1 MVKKWS
7 SEIRRLTPMLYFY
20 IYVSMYIYSSY
31 IASLIIHHTL
41 HSISLRLLNS
51 TATQGFAVRQRI
63 QCVYNSSV
71 FQLAKFIYTHT
82 DTQTHTHIQT
92 DTQSHITKWSNHW
105 TNTFI
110 GWSQVEKKNQSF
122 RFADNIAASAAQ
134 SQSAVTVRSARSEF
148 QCQSQCSPNAS
159 KCQSCRQYIISNRCT
174 CSCVCVCVF
183 ERNNFQFLFD
193 FYLYTKSKRNG
204 KIEKP
209 AATVRAASACEMKM
223 SWPVA
228 TASTE
233 AAAAQATAATQAT
246 TMENRLYHI
255 QVLELVP
262 VSVAALH
269 LSGRSWRAES
279 LR

>member
-1 MVKKWS
+1 M
-7 SEIRRLTPMLYFY
+7 
-20 IYVSMYIYSSY
+20 
-31 IASLIIHHTL
+31 
-41 HSISLRLLNS
+41 
-51 TATQGFAVRQRI
+51 
-63 QCVYNSSV
+63 
-71 FQLAKFIYTHT
+71 QL
-82 DTQTHTHIQT
+82 
-92 DTQSHITKWSNHW
+92 
-105 TNTFI
+105 
-110 GWSQVEKKNQSF
+110 
-122 RFADNIAASAAQ
+122 
-134 SQSAVTVRSARSEF
+134 
-148 QCQSQCSPNAS
+148 
-159 KCQSCRQYIISNRCT
+159 
-174 CSCVCVCVF
+174 CVCEC
-183 ERNNFQFLFD
+183 ERNNFQLLFD

-269 LSGRSWRAES
+269 LSGRS
-279 LR
+279 

>member
-1 MVKKWS
+1 MSTTLQFS
-7 SEIRRLTPMLYFY
+7 SWQ
-20 IYVSMYIYSSY
+20 
-31 IASLIIHHTL
+31 SLFIHTL
-41 HSISLRLLNS
+41 TLR
-51 TATQGFAVRQRI
+51 
-63 QCVYNSSV
+63 
-71 FQLAKFIYTHT
+71 
-82 DTQTHTHIQT
+82 HTHSYTYT
-92 DTQSHITKWSNHW
+92 DKHTITH
-105 TNTFI
+105 
-110 GWSQVEKKNQSF
+110 SQMIKSLNKHFYRLVSGRKEKSELPFCGQHCCVS
-122 RFADNIAASAAQ
+122 RAV
-134 SQSAVTVRSARSEF
+134 AVTVRSARSEF
-148 QCQSQCSPNAS
+148 QCQSQCSAS

-174 CSCVCVCVF
+174 CSCVCVC

-233 AAAAQATAATQAT
+233 AAATQAT

-269 LSGRSWRAES
+269 LSGRS
-279 LR
+279 

>member
-1 MVKKWS
+1 MSTTLQFS
-7 SEIRRLTPMLYFY
+7 SWQ
-20 IYVSMYIYSSY
+20 
-31 IASLIIHHTL
+31 SLFIHIQTL
-41 HSISLRLLNS
+41 SH
-51 TATQGFAVRQRI
+51 
-63 QCVYNSSV
+63 
-71 FQLAKFIYTHT
+71 
-82 DTQTHTHIQT
+82 THTHTQT
-92 DTQSHITKWSNHW
+92 DTQSHIVKWSNHW

-134 SQSAVTVRSARSEF
+134 SAVTVRSTRSEF
-148 QCQSQCSPNAS
+148 QCQSQCSAS

-174 CSCVCVCVF
+174 CSCVCVC

-255 QVLELVP
+255 QVLKLVP